1 MDYFTRKGTILIPAN
16 AASHLHFVCS
26 HPVLYPNKAK
36 ECVLLVNISS
46 VKNNIPIDGTCL
58 LNIGDHPFITKPSFV
73 YYKKAEI
80 FSVTGINQQIAE
92 GNYMVQEDCDDEVF
106 SRILNGFA
114 VSDDVKRNVFKFYEK
129 YCLESDF

>member
-1 MDYFTRKGTILIPAN
+1 MDSFTRKGTILIPAN
-16 AASHLHFVCS
+16 SASHLHFVCS
-26 HPVLYPNKAK
+26 NSILYPNMAK

-46 VKNNIPIDGTCL
+46 VKNNTPIDSTCL

-92 GNYMVQEDCDDEVF
+92 GNYTVKEDCDNEVF
-106 SRILNGFA
+106 NRILNGFSI
-114 VSDDVKRNVFKFYEK
+114 SDDVKLKVLRFYEK
-129 YCLESDF
+129 YCLELDI